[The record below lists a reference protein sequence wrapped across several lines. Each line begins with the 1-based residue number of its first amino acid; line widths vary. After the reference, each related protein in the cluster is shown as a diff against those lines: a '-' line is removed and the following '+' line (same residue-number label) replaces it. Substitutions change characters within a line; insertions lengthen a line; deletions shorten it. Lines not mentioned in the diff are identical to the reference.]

1 MVNKT
6 FLIHNKS
13 GLHVR
18 PAGVLVKVIQQF
30 ECDVVMRFNGREYN
44 AKSILGIMSAGI
56 KSNENVEFECSGSD
70 EAMCI
75 SAIQDIISAGLGE
88 GE

>member
-30 ECDVVMRFNGREYN
+30 ECNVVMRFNEREYN

-56 KSNENVEFECSGSD
+56 KSNESAEFECSGSD
-70 EAMCI
+70 EVACLQ
-75 SAIQDIISAGLGE
+75 AIEDAITAGLGE
-88 GE
+88 SA

>member
-1 MVNKT
+1 MVNEK

-30 ECDVVMRFNGREYN
+30 NCDVTLRFNERDYN

-56 KSNENVEFECSGSD
+56 KSNEDVEFICSGAD
-70 EAMCI
+70 EEACI
-75 SAIQDIISAGLGE
+75 SAIKEAISAGLGE
-88 GE
+88 